1 MQLSYGSTC
10 EESYHVYPIN
20 RALQDLIGIR
30 RKLYSDLQADLI
42 TILGLSPV

>member
-30 RKLYSDLQADLI
+30 ENYTVICKRI
-42 TILGLSPV
+42 